1 MTRLIRSAALGA
13 ALSLAI
19 VTGVSA
25 ESELVPVTGESE
37 SPDAHVVEAGE
48 PDDHDATAGDPDA
61 DLAEPGQPDDAL
73 EEAGDPDA
81 RLEEA
86 GAPEPPGSD
95 FDE

>member
-13 ALSLAI
+13 ALSVAI
-19 VTGVSA
+19 VAGASA
-25 ESELVPVTGESE
+25 ESEFVPDNAQSE
-37 SPDAHVVEAGE
+37 SPDAHVVDAGT
-48 PDDHDATAGDPDA
+48 PDDDDATAGDPDA
-61 DLAEPGQPDDAL
+61 DVTEAGQPDDAL
-73 EEAGDPDA
+73 EDAGDPDA